1 MNSPSQTTSSALDLS
16 VPLGS
21 TPERPAG
28 LRMSVASSRR
38 LGTIL
43 AVCLLCALATAPLL
57 TSSSFGLARFVV
69 VAAYL
74 LAALALNLVMGYAGE
89 FVLAHPVIMGVAAY
103 AAGILDTV
111 FGWSAALALPSAVL
125 VGTAAG
131 FLVMS
136 PGLRVRGWYYALIT
150 MFAVLVLPPMVV
162 IGAAWTG
169 GEDGL
174 SGIRPLTLFGTA
186 LPGWALFEMALV
198 MLAVVWWSLDN
209 FTRSSWGYRLR
220 ALRDARQAAE
230 AAGINL
236 TETRLVVYVLTAIPA
251 AMAGV
256 ILAYSSRF
264 VGIDMFGINLML
276 MLLTGVVLG
285 GPGTRWGPVVG
296 MAPLLA
302 LSFWV
307 GPFSPYNAV
316 GLGVGLLLGAIAFP
330 DGIMVALQ
338 RRLLRPGAAPMES
351 VPDVVDLPEVTDGPR
366 AAAGDPATCAN
377 ILRVSGVS
385 KQFGGNH
392 VLRGVEFEMR
402 RGALVGLVGPNGSG
416 KSTLLNVVT
425 GFLRAD
431 AGLVEINGADSSGLP
446 VFKLARTGVGR
457 TFQVPQLV
465 EEFSTIE
472 NIELGLIA
480 AEPTAIFSALATGKG
495 ERRRARLRRQKALST
510 FHLIGL
516 PESVRN
522 LPAETLS
529 LGLKRVVEVG
539 RAIVGNPHL
548 ILLDEPC
555 AGLNDE
561 ERHRLGKLLK
571 TLQAMGISV
580 LVVEHNMSFLL
591 GICDE
596 LVLLESGKVTCTAR
610 VDMPMPEPLVA
621 YMSLRAPDE
630 EAQS

>member
-1 MNSPSQTTSSALDLS
+1 MNLQSQEASSALDFD
-16 VPLGS
+16 VPLSSASG
-21 TPERPAG
+21 RLAG
-28 LRMSVASSRR
+28 LRMSVANSRR

-69 VAAYL
+69 VVAYL
-74 LAALALNLVMGYAGE
+74 LAAIALNLVMGYAGE

-111 FGWSAALALPSAVL
+111 FGWPAAFALPSAVL

-131 FLVMS
+131 LLVML

-150 MFAVLVLPPMVV
+150 MFAVLVLPPIVV

-186 LPGWALFEMALV
+186 LPDWALFEMALG
-198 MLAVVWWSLDN
+198 MLALVWWSLDN
-209 FTRSSWGYRLR
+209 FTRSGWGYRLR

-230 AAGINL
+230 ATGINL

-256 ILAYSSRF
+256 ILTYSSRF
-264 VGIDMFGINLML
+264 VGIDAFGINLML

-316 GLGVGLLLGAIAFP
+316 GLGVGLLVGAIVFP
-330 DGIMVALQ
+330 DGIMAALQ
-338 RRLLRPGAAPMES
+338 RRLLRPNVAPIES
-351 VPDVVDLPEVTDGPR
+351 RPDLLELSEVADGLR
-366 AAAGDPATCAN
+366 AASDSATSPH

-385 KQFGGNH
+385 KQFGGHH
-392 VLRGVEFEMR
+392 VLKGVEFEMR
-402 RGALVGLVGPNGSG
+402 RGAVVGLVGPNGSG
-416 KSTLLNVVT
+416 KSTLLNVLSS
-425 GFLRAD
+425 FLRPD
-431 AGLVEINGADSSGLP
+431 AGFVEINGADTRGLP

-472 NIELGLIA
+472 NIELGLVA
-480 AEPTAIFSALATGKG
+480 AEPRAILSALASGKG
-495 ERRRARLRRQKALST
+495 ERRRARRRHKQALST
-510 FHLIGL
+510 FRLIGL

-522 LPAETLS
+522 LPVETLS

-571 TLQAMGISV
+571 TLQGMGISV

-591 GICDE
+591 SICEE

-610 VDMPMPEPLVA
+610 VDEPMPEPLVA
-621 YMSLRAPDE
+621 YLNLRAPNE
-630 EAQS
+630 EARP